1 MTQAHMFMCCV
12 VLFGVMCCVAVCVRC
27 VCGLLSVCLASLV
40 CVWPGLC
47 VLCLACLVCVDTFSV
62 CVAAL
67 VRWCALVCV
76 SQLVGSC
83 VRPSV
88 CPSLPP
94 WPSPLAFPLGVCI
107 SVPPVPWCG
116 V

>member
-1 MTQAHMFMCCV
+1 MFMCCV

-67 VRWCALVCV
+67 VRWCALVCAGV
-76 SQLVGSC
+76 RVPVGWFLC
-83 VRPSV
+83 PSV
-88 CPSLPP
+88 CLSV
-94 WPSPLAFPLGVCI
+94 PSPLAFPLGL
-107 SVPPVPWCG
+107 PPWC
-116 V
+116 VC